1 MRLGENGCCL
11 SQVRNFSDISLR
23 EQVTFDVDDV
33 CFVLDQHPELDL
45 YIANSL
51 KQQFTGRHVALI
63 QSIILT
69 LDRKWLDIELEIY
82 RQDDFNYW

>member
-23 EQVTFDVDDV
+23 EQITFDDDDV
-33 CFVLDQHPELDL
+33 CFVLDLELDL

-51 KQQFTGRHVALI
+51 KRQFTGRHVALI
-63 QSIILT
+63 QSINLT
-69 LDRKWLDIELEIY
+69 LSQPVFALTP
-82 RQDDFNYW
+82 

>member
-11 SQVRNFSDISLR
+11 SQVRNFSDISLC
-23 EQVTFDVDDV
+23 EQVTYDDDV

-45 YIANSL
+45 YIAYSL

-63 QSIILT
+63 QSIIFALT
-69 LDRKWLDIELEIY
+69 P
-82 RQDDFNYW
+82 